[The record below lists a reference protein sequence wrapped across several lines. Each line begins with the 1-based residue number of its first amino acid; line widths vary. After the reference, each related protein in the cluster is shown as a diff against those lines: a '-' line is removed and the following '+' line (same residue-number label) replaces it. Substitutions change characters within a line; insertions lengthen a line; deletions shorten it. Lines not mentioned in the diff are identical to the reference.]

1 MTRIFKL
8 KIIYICFLEKYCIL
22 LRISCLART
31 SSEKFRVFGSVDWS
45 RSHRDL
51 STGNRPTRFTM
62 ESGLFRS
69 GRSYWGKS
77 DCREGK
83 IRARWLLVMCRE
95 YRDTFCNRQVCFLV
109 LVCNGDCVG
118 RCIAE
123 TRNTRWYRLL
133 FLSSIRITIVCII

>member
-8 KIIYICFLEKYCIL
+8 KIIYIYMLFGKIL
-22 LRISCLART
+22 YPVTYLVLGSNVFKEISCL
-31 SSEKFRVFGSVDWS
+31 WS
-45 RSHRDL
+45 IDRGH
-51 STGNRPTRFTM
+51 TGISRPTRFTM

-118 RCIAE
+118 RSIAE
-123 TRNTRWYRLL
+123 TRNTR
-133 FLSSIRITIVCII
+133 